1 MLQNIRRF
9 SFCLIA
15 VAAVSGLSGCLKQK
29 KAAAPVMQKPH
40 VTVSKAVYGAYTEHF
55 SFPARVEAV
64 ESVTL
69 KTRVSGFLKERLFEE
84 GDIVKKGQLLFTIER
99 EPFEARVAEA
109 EANLAKAKADAKN
122 SQLNFNRALELRKTG
137 NISQSTVDTRE
148 AESTVAKA
156 AVLQAEAA
164 LNIAKL
170 DLDYTNVK
178 APFTGKIGLAAFSSG
193 EYLPANTVL
202 AQIVSFNPINAI
214 FSVSE
219 QELLSMQ
226 KAGVFNNNGNLSVSL
241 VMADSSV
248 YRYSGQINF
257 TDVVVNDG
265 TDTIKLRAVFPNPE
279 KQLVSG
285 QFVSLLMEY
294 EAPTEKIIIPQEAL
308 MSSVASKYVYVVD
321 SQNKV
326 VNKPVQVG
334 VEQGK
339 NIVVLNGLEAGELV
353 IREGIQKVRP
363 GQEVVIDTPAPA
375 KPVENTAPAA
385 VESIDDIEG

>member
-15 VAAVSGLSGCLKQK
+15 VATVSGLSGCLKQK
-29 KAAAPVMQKPH
+29 QAAAPVMQKPH

-241 VMADSSV
+241 IMADSSV

-308 MSSVASKYVYVVD
+308 MSSVASKYVYVID

-353 IREGIQKVRP
+353 IREGLQKVRP
-363 GQEVVIDTPAPA
+363 GQEVVIDMPAPA
-375 KPVENTAPAA
+375 KPVENTAPAT